1 MAVQRSARETF
12 GFREDCR
19 FNTLHS
25 SYTGYIPQRI
35 YQTGCTY
42 AKETSECMETFC
54 DTTQKALKDKA
65 NFELMIVSAPRLKPI
80 RSDQEVT
87 LALEEYCQRQAAAS
101 HQIGSKRSLLEPP
114 KIGWTGY
121 VPKAKV
127 TDLGLGVRYHVMS
140 GHCFEAFKNSITKEP
155 QPSSRQT
162 HKDDSHGI
170 PSADISG
177 SRLYRPEGMVPKYTG
192 YIPHKRFINGLT
204 YGNMCRRNSVCNHL
218 ENSYGM
224 HSAKKQAFQSVSQ

>member
-192 YIPHKRFINGLT
+192 YIPRPVFQ
-204 YGNMCRRNSVCNHL
+204 MCEVQMSIIHARSDWASTQL
-218 ENSYGM
+218 
-224 HSAKKQAFQSVSQ
+224 QSQSMWEK